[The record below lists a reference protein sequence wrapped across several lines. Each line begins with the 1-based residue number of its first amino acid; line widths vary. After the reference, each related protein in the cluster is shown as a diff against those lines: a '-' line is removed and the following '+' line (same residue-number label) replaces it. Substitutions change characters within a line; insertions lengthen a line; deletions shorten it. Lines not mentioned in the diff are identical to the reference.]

1 MGDPDWAGGASLSEG
16 EAPAEGPLLR
26 VKLSHDGPPRRSW
39 ASVSPSALHG
49 KGGVRAADLL
59 QLDVGEAMQLGT
71 ALHRALE
78 AIRYADDLDDA
89 ALAAL
94 PTELREALKHDAV
107 RAALSPRWER
117 EALWRERRFVVEDGG
132 RLLQGSFDRVAVRQ
146 DASGRATAAVVID
159 FKSDRVDAADLDERA
174 EHYRPQLQAYRRA
187 AASLLRLPVERVSG
201 ELVFLRP
208 GVVVPVAADVNPSAE
223 SPAAQRTD

>member
-1 MGDPDWAGGASLSEG
+1 M
-16 EAPAEGPLLR
+16 
-26 VKLSHDGPPRRSW
+26 KLSHDGPPRRSW
-39 ASVSPSALHG
+39 ASVTPSSLHG

-71 ALHRALE
+71 SLHHALE

-94 PTELREALKHDAV
+94 PGELREAMKHDAV

-146 DASGRATAAVVID
+146 DAPGRATGAVVID
-159 FKSDRVDAADLDERA
+159 FKSDRIDAADLDERV

-187 AASLLRLPVERVSG
+187 AAALLRLDPEAVTA
-201 ELVFLRP
+201 ELVFLRL
-208 GVVVPVAADVNPSAE
+208 GAVVDV
-223 SPAAQRTD
+223 TG